1 MFCSLSPKIEL
12 NAHFLTQLAVWS
24 TSSCV
29 GTEFIV
35 PKVSVVAVNVVAL
48 DVQPSPVAV
57 QRDLGLDWKWDFW
70 HLSFERLW
78 FFLPSWQFPPWEH
91 SWIFIFRSTF
101 SFWSP
106 GDWQRTEPKMK
117 RKESTMLIIVLTGS
131 FDLLN
136 ASYSISLSA
145 ALDVKQ
151 TWILSTSPAS
161 FEQMT
166 HHTHCH
172 QDGWILSQLCICG
185 EMVEVNWCRNLEE
198 R

>member
-106 GDWQRTEPKMK
+106 GDWQRTVPKMK
-117 RKESTMLIIVLTGS
+117 MKESTMLIIVLTGS
-131 FDLLN
+131 FDLLLL
-136 ASYSISLSA
+136 IVSLYLLHLMWNKHEFWVLLLLHLNKWRIIHIVIKS
-145 ALDVKQ
+145 DEYYHNYVYM
-151 TWILSTSPAS
+151 WW
-161 FEQMT
+161 
-166 HHTHCH
+166 
-172 QDGWILSQLCICG
+172 DGWS
-185 EMVEVNWCRNLEE
+185 
-198 R
+198 